1 MSFLPQ
7 SRSVCAFLLFAYSV
21 LLTVT
26 AEAAPKRLI
35 CEAETGKAAARYW
48 SEQAARNRAYGKTKQ
63 AEQMEQTA
71 VFCEDAAFSRQIAI
85 HFDDTDTLLGTEQLA
100 DFEMQT
106 LCGLERGESLPAKIK
121 INGSG
126 YQVSFYQVTHKVM
139 RYFNIDRSTLH
150 GGFVDQRDFRCKFE
164 SYAVSDGLF

>member
-63 AEQMEQTA
+63 TEQMERTA
-71 VFCEDAAFSRQIAI
+71 AFCEDAAFSRQIAI

-106 LCGLERGESLPAKIK
+106 LCGLERGESAGKNQNQRVRLPSVFLSS
-121 INGSG
+121 NP
-126 YQVSFYQVTHKVM
+126 Q
-139 RYFNIDRSTLH
+139 
-150 GGFVDQRDFRCKFE
+150 
-164 SYAVSDGLF
+164 SYAILQHRPKHPSWRLR

>member
-63 AEQMEQTA
+63 AEQMERTA
-71 VFCEDAAFSRQIAI
+71 AFCEDAAFSRQIAI
-85 HFDDTDTLLGTEQLA
+85 HFDDTDTLLGTEHWLISKCKHCA
-100 DFEMQT
+100 DSSAARVYRQKSKSTGRVTKCLF
-106 LCGLERGESLPAKIK
+106 IK
-121 INGSG
+121 
-126 YQVSFYQVTHKVM
+126 
-139 RYFNIDRSTLH
+139 
-150 GGFVDQRDFRCKFE
+150 
-164 SYAVSDGLF
+164 

>member
-1 MSFLPQ
+1 ME
-7 SRSVCAFLLFAYSV
+7 R
-21 LLTVT
+21 T
-26 AEAAPKRLI
+26 AA
-35 CEAETGKAAARYW
+35 
-48 SEQAARNRAYGKTKQ
+48 
-63 AEQMEQTA
+63 
-71 VFCEDAAFSRQIAI
+71 FCEDAAFSRQIAI

-106 LCGLERGESLPAKIK
+106 LCRLERGESLPAKIK

-126 YQVSFYQVTHKVM
+126 YQVSFYQVTHEVM
-139 RYFNIDRSTLH
+139 RYFNVDRSTLH